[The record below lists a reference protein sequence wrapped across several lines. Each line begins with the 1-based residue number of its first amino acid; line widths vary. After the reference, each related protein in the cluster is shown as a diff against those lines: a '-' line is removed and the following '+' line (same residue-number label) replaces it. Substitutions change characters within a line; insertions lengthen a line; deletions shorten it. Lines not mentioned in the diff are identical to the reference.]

1 MKAALRPTIISI
13 ASLPTVISGQS
24 PSKNCAPNTEL
35 KLSVHL
41 ISINM
46 NPAAE
51 PTFTFCIVRE
61 VEQCRH
67 MSYVLNATARGQS
80 PALRVAV
87 WAAGAIRVSSSVSA
101 HNAMEAVDFAAM
113 FAAVQQKLVRTLPGN
128 LSSERP
134 DSFE

>member
-1 MKAALRPTIISI
+1 
-13 ASLPTVISGQS
+13 
-24 PSKNCAPNTEL
+24 
-35 KLSVHL
+35 
-41 ISINM
+41 M

-101 HNAMEAVDFAAM
+101 HTAMEAVDFAAM
-113 FAAVQQKLVRTLPGN
+113 FAAVQRKLTRTQHTD
-128 LSSERP
+128 LSSAPPEEVDLTWTEASYLRP
-134 DSFE
+134 DGFRYRFVSKKC